1 MNPNPGSNPN
11 PMSNP
16 NYQMLSDAG
25 TGLFTLLYAEQDK
38 QRQATLLD
46 IYALINHAQKANS
59 DSDTPPSDYKCDKLQ
74 HSDLESFKFIASTPL
89 IPVPRIA
96 FKVFYIDPS
105 NFQGICDVTDKIYCN
120 ISQHVVGFLGW
131 IRTAYSEDGLHA
143 GTDFFLKIVM
153 GISGAQQF
161 RNHHEKTSIT
171 TTRPDSWLSLMGITL
186 VRVEEKSAYASLKQA
201 QNDLTRKMKKWPPH
215 LEKVPF
221 IVGIAIAGSLWS
233 FHTID
238 HQHNLSS
245 TAVTLDISKVV
256 DRITAVRIAVQLGR
270 LLLLYK
276 DILSPTE
283 AMASEWPG

>member
-1 MNPNPGSNPN
+1 MP
-11 PMSNP
+11 NP

-25 TGLFTLLYAEQDK
+25 TRLLTLLPAEQDK

-46 IYALINHAQKANS
+46 IYALINHAQKANEKLNS

-153 GISGAQQF
+153 GISGAQLL
-161 RNHHEKTSIT
+161 RNTTDVSSSTSR
-171 TTRPDSWLSLMGITL
+171 RPDAVLQL
-186 VRVEEKSAYASLKQA
+186 VHAEIMRVAVARLEEKATDSQLNGAKHDLCANWEWP
-201 QNDLTRKMKKWPPH
+201 QNLTAKI
-215 LEKVPF
+215 PF

-238 HQHNLSS
+238 HQRNLSS